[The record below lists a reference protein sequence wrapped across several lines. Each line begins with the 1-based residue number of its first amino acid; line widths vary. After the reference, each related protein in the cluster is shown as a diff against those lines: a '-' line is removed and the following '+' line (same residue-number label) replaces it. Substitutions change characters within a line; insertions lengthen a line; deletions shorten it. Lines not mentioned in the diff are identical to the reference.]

1 MYMQGGSVMVSITI
15 QRDLV
20 AVGVCE
26 RKRFFLAGEKDDHK
40 PYCEG
45 EKQILHVVKCLEDL
59 DKSVIA
65 LSTLLHG
72 RKGKWVAH
80 DPK

>member
-1 MYMQGGSVMVSITI
+1 MVSITI